1 MDIKKATEKSLVKK
15 AQEGDLESFE
25 ELMHRHKDYI
35 FAWIQKK
42 TQNQLQTEELLQIT
56 FIKCWKNIKKF
67 KGNSG
72 FKTWACSISRNLF
85 IDEYRKKMKNREL
98 SLEECPDAYGYQR
111 VEFDEGYK
119 KTKNEDLRIVLNKI
133 LDKLSEKHR
142 EVLYSSAVEELSYK
156 EISIKYNVSIGT
168 VMSRLYY
175 AKKKAHKLM
184 RAEKDYV

>member
-56 FIKCWKNIKKF
+56 FIKCWKNIKSLKEILAL
-67 KGNSG
+67 KLGPVLLVGIYSLM
-72 FKTWACSISRNLF
+72 SI
-85 IDEYRKKMKNREL
+85 EKKMKNREL